1 LRARYEGTRTGRQEL
16 YGELLDA
23 AEGALWTRQWI
34 EDTRI
39 RLDQLP
45 PLYRIVV
52 AIDPAVTS
60 GEDSDET
67 GIVTAGA
74 SADGQFY
81 VLSDDTLRSTPNEWG
96 KAAVEAFR
104 KWKADRIIAE
114 TNNGGDMVIM
124 VLQQVDRNIPVTKVH
139 ATRGKRV
146 RAEPISALY
155 EQYRVHHVGAFPQ
168 LEDQM
173 VMWTPDSSDSPDR
186 LDALVWALTEL
197 KDNAVAHASLAAISK
212 VCGACQMPNL
222 RSAKICQY
230 CNEPLG
236 V

>member
-1 LRARYEGTRTGRQEL
+1 
-16 YGELLDA
+16 
-23 AEGALWTRQWI
+23 
-34 EDTRI
+34 
-39 RLDQLP
+39 
-45 PLYRIVV
+45 
-52 AIDPAVTS
+52 
-60 GEDSDET
+60 
-67 GIVTAGA
+67 
-74 SADGQFY
+74 
-81 VLSDDTLRSTPNEWG
+81 LSDDTLRATPNEWG
-96 KAAVEAFR
+96 KQAVDAYR

-230 CNEPLG
+230 CNESLG